1 MARFLAT
8 LFFAF
13 ELLISPVANAEIYR
27 WVDEQG
33 NVNFGDRPPA
43 DSASQSVQD
52 APEHSQE
59 AVTAAQ
65 ERARRLQDYE
75 RQARKG
81 REDRAAV
88 TDPVGIGKP
97 PLESPADIPCF
108 APLADT
114 WGQLIPDTREGPQ
127 RRRLSDAEYRSLQ
140 GLLKSLEGRR
150 DGVIRETVCIRPDAE
165 PSSKSDNIDVD
176 WQGRW
181 QSERIFRIR
190 ADPQGEGT
198 EFFSILWSREG
209 LRFRWA
215 QTDLSFQLD
224 RPGNDAE
231 IVELTSNSLS
241 FFWRRGGRIPRTNVI
256 SISRVGRGIS
266 MREFAYVRG
275 QLSGKR
281 FWEIDR

>member
-1 MARFLAT
+1 MVRLLTAL
-8 LFFAF
+8 LFVV

-33 NVNFGDRPPA
+33 NVNFGDCPPA
-43 DSASQSVQD
+43 DCASKPVQSAWEPS
-52 APEHSQE
+52 EE
-59 AVTAAQ
+59 AVREAQ

-75 RQARKG
+75 RQASER
-81 REDRAAV
+81 RASQATV

-114 WGQLIPDTREGPQ
+114 WGQLIPDSREGPH
-127 RRRLSDAEYRSLQ
+127 RRRLSDAEYRWLQ

-150 DGVIRETVCIRPDAE
+150 DGAIRETVCIRPDAE
-165 PSSKSDNIDVD
+165 PPSTSVNIDVD

-190 ADPQGEGT
+190 AEPQGKGT
-198 EFFSILWSREG
+198 EFFSILWSRQG
-209 LRFRWA
+209 LRFRKA

-224 RPGNDAE
+224 RPGNDAA
-231 IVELTSNSLS
+231 IVELTGNSLT
-241 FFWRRGGRIPRTNVI
+241 FYWRRGGKRRHTNVI
-256 SISRVGRGIS
+256 SISRAGRRIS
-266 MREFAYVRG
+266 MREFFYTQG
-275 QLSGKR
+275 ELIGKR
-281 FWEIDR
+281 LWKIGR